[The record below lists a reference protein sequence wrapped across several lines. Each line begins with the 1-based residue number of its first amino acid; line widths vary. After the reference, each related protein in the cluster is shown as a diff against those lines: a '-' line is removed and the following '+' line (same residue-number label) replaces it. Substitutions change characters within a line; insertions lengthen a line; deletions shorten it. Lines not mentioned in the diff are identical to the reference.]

1 MQIALLIQLRHLLQ
15 FHHPV
20 NRGRR
25 HPLKPHHRRTHVS
38 QPLYNLTCFGMAPI
52 DFSPYSMSSFISL
65 CTNVPICRSAT
76 NANATFYEIITPPF
90 ICHLVGAFPC
100 FVTNQSISLR
110 AMLILLGIDGKW
122 SAVNQPASSIS
133 ISSREISPPA

>member
-38 QPLYNLTCFGMAPI
+38 QPLYNLTSFGMAPI

-65 CTNVPICRSAT
+65 CTNVPICRPA
-76 NANATFYEIITPPF
+76 IITPPF

-100 FVTNQSISLR
+100 FAINQSISFR
-110 AMLILLGIDGKW
+110 AMLILPGIDGKL